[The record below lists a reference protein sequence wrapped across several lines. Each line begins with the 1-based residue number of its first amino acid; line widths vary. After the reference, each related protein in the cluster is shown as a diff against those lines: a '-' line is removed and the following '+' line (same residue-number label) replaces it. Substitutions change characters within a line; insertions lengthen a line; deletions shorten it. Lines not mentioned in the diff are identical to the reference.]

1 MQQGHI
7 VCGCSRSEGS
17 IAHENYRHFCLD
29 VNEEKKVVAM
39 VRSVAKEFGRIDVL
53 LNNAGI
59 ASMNHILTTPY
70 KTLQNIFS
78 TNVFGSFLFIR
89 EVAKIMARG
98 HNNTRKNKI
107 QDNPK
112 ENPKQSNNTAQS
124 IAKTSA
130 QELSILKGREDC
142 KKGDSLS
149 QAYDTDSLNQE
160 CFKQSYSTKRIV
172 NFATVATPLRLE
184 GEAVYAASKA
194 AIVSLTQ
201 VLAKELSSFG
211 ITINAV
217 GPTPVPTDLIK
228 NVPKDKMQALLN
240 QQAIKR
246 FGEFADV
253 LNVIEFFLN
262 PRSDFITGQVIYL
275 GGVNG

>member
-1 MQQGHI
+1 MSKIIIITGTRKGIGKDLAEYYLSKDFI
-7 VCGCSRSEGS
+7 VCGCSRGESS
-17 IAHENYRHFCLD
+17 ITHSNYKHFCLD
-29 VNEEKKVVAM
+29 VSDELAVVSM
-39 VRSVAKEFGRIDVL
+39 VRSVKKEFGSIDIL

-70 KTLQNIFS
+70 KTMQNIFA
-78 TNVFGSFLFIR
+78 TNVFGSFLFVR
-89 EVAKIMARG
+89 EAAKVMAQDSKK
-98 HNNTRKNKI
+98 TKN
-107 QDNPK
+107 P
-112 ENPKQSNNTAQS
+112 
-124 IAKTSA
+124 
-130 QELSILKGREDC
+130 
-142 KKGDSLS
+142 
-149 QAYDTDSLNQE
+149 
-160 CFKQSYSTKRIV
+160 KRIV

-201 VLAKELSSFG
+201 VLAKELSEFN

-228 NVPKDKMQALLN
+228 NVPKEKMQALLN

-246 FGEFADV
+246 FGEFRDV
-253 LNVIEFFLN
+253 LNVIEFFIN
-262 PRSDFITGQVIYL
+262 PNSDFITGQVIYL